1 MIIAGVNSLRRLIDV
16 ELIKRLKTFEAE
28 IAWGISKER
37 EIVAINRRSRL
48 GLDIKIHESCL
59 LFRIY
64 KNIEEISN

>member
-1 MIIAGVNSLRRLIDV
+1 MNSLRRLIDV
-16 ELIKRLKTFEAE
+16 ELVKRLKTFEAE

-37 EIVAINRRSRL
+37 EIVAINRSRL